1 MFDGFIKIVEI
12 YTVFLF
18 KLIKYRSCQ
27 IKQLPSRDHNLTSS
41 HEKNTTDTSSVNLIK
56 IRPLTCFTASLM
68 DKFDCGLFYL
78 TTNTMPYSWYFQ

>member
-1 MFDGFIKIVEI
+1 MSSNMFDGFIKIVEI

-27 IKQLPSRDHNLTSS
+27 IKQLPLRDHNLTPS

-56 IRPLTCFTASLM
+56 IRPLTCFTDMLLHTKSEETPLQV
-68 DKFDCGLFYL
+68 KCE
-78 TTNTMPYSWYFQ
+78 